1 MSTRCPELPWG
12 PESEAHVTEDA
23 TSLKEVSIP
32 RSELLDGTSMLG
44 QQPCGP
50 HGGFLGPALVLPGGP
65 LISYGLQTALRGPD
79 EPAGPT

>member
-23 TSLKEVSIP
+23 RSLKEVS
-32 RSELLDGTSMLG
+32 
-44 QQPCGP
+44 
-50 HGGFLGPALVLPGGP
+50 LGPSSWMEPPCWVSSPVAHTEDSWDQRWVLPGGP